1 MPENKGPKRKTNSNF
16 ILITLIFLGGL
27 TIFQFFMANSL
38 RAKYDIQSSNTIF
51 QINDD
56 QSVAINTNITMKAE
70 DENSFDKLID
80 NFNTPDQEKEEAYV
94 DNFSEIMQNVN
105 REFEVISYESTM
117 STANPNLSIEE
128 TVTVMG
134 FTERLNSSTIE
145 FSLPGQPLNVKDSIV
160 IEYPENWTIRSIVPQ
175 PSQRGENFVIYEQ
188 EEQIDFPRIV
198 FDITY

>member
-27 TIFQFFMANSL
+27 TIFQFFMANSM

-51 QINDD
+51 YIYED

-70 DENSFDKLID
+70 DDNSFDKLIE

-105 REFEVISYESTM
+105 RQFEVISYESTM
-117 STANPNLSIEE
+117 STSKPNLTIEE

-160 IEYPENWTIRSIVPQ
+160 IEYPE
-175 PSQRGENFVIYEQ
+175 
-188 EEQIDFPRIV
+188 
-198 FDITY
+198 

>member
-1 MPENKGPKRKTNSNF
+1 MPENKGPNKKKNSNF

-27 TIFQFFMANSL
+27 TIFQFFMANSM
-38 RAKYDIQSSNTIF
+38 RANYDILNSNSIFTIKE
-51 QINDD
+51 D

-70 DENSFDKLID
+70 DDNSFNKLIE
-80 NFNTPDQEKEEAYV
+80 NFNTPDEEKKEAYV
-94 DNFSEIMQNVN
+94 DNFSEIMKNIE
-105 REFEVISYESTM
+105 RPFEVISYESTM
-117 STANPNLSIEE
+117 STSNPNLTIDE

-160 IEYPENWTIRSIVPQ
+160 IEYPENWQIQSIIPQ
-175 PSQRGENFVIYEQ
+175 PTQRGDNFVIYEQ
-188 EEQIDFPRIV
+188 EGQIDFPKIV